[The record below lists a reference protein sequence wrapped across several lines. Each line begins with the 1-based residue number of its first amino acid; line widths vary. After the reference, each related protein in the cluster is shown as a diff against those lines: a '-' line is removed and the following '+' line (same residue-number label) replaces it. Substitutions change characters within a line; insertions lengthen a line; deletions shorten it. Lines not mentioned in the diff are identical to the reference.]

1 MSADAVLLQYST
13 VLKSFGLLS
22 VKEKRGGGKSTGKSF
37 LTPDIIIPG
46 SVF

>member
-22 VKEKRGGGKSTGKSF
+22 VKEKRRGGGKSTGKSF
-37 LTPDIIIPG
+37 LTPDIIPG